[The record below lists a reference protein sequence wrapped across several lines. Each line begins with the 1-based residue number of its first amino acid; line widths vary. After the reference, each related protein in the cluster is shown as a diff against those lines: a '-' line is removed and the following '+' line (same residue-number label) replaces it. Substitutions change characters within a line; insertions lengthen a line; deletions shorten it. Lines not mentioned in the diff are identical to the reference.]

1 MCFTEKNGQRRSKYL
16 AWEGKLF
23 FVEKLSSKKF
33 FETDSIKMLQFLINN
48 IFVTFG
54 GRVFKQ
60 TDAFLCIPN
69 CAPILASIFI
79 YSYKTD
85 LKQGLLKEAKRS

>member
-1 MCFTEKNGQRRSKYL
+1 MANVDPNTL
-16 AWEGKLF
+16 LGKGNYF

-33 FETDSIKMLQFLINN
+33 SETDSIKMLQFLINN

-54 GRVFKQ
+54 GRVLKQ
-60 TDAFLCIPN
+60 TDVFLCVPN
-69 CAPILASIFI
+69 CAPILASIFM